1 MFIPLIAGISV
12 AAAFALLGA
21 LMVKVSM
28 LTLAL
33 QAMSAVA
40 LVAALIAGLA
50 VARSRL
56 SHPRWMRTH

>member
-1 MFIPLIAGISV
+1 MFIPFIAGISV
-12 AAAFALLGA
+12 AAAFSLLGA

-40 LVAALIAGLA
+40 LIAVLLA
-50 VARSRL
+50 GWTSFSGRFR
-56 SHPRWMRTH
+56 